1 MAHARSPLQI
11 ALTLGVVAA
20 VGAIGTAGALRLQR
34 DRPTLP
40 ERWFAPGPLGHEPGQ
55 AAPPPGPAAFLTRH
69 IGGLGSPAA
78 AAWAQHNGLTP
89 ALSFSHNLANVF
101 PPSLFEKQ
109 PDYFP
114 LVNGKRERPAEHSHA
129 WNPDLSRPD
138 VALHAARVARDAFIA
153 EPGRVS
159 FSLGVNDGLLYGE
172 SPGLLAAVSPLRW
185 FRGRPDYS
193 NLTFRFLNRA
203 AEELARSHP
212 DKFLG
217 ALAYYWEENT
227 PDFPV
232 HPQVLPFL
240 TADRSQGYDPAFWR
254 EEFSLQER
262 WAKAGPRRLGL
273 YDYLYGVGFVVP
285 RLHPRL
291 IAENLRHARSVGFT
305 DYYCEA
311 TPNWGLDGPMT
322 WLVAQL
328 LRDPTQSA
336 DALLDEYYKRYFQEA
351 AVPMRR
357 FFERCEEQWMRQPGH
372 SYWLKHYRNESQADL
387 FPSAVGAELRQGL
400 DAASRLA
407 RRDTVRARVA
417 FVAEAFGVTERFV
430 RMHEIRAQLSRETV
444 TGRLAGRAGAELL
457 RGYLDA
463 RQEFVRYS
471 QDLTARQPLAFS
483 QILLDDFLRNDPT
496 LGAVAV
502 LCADAPPQAV
512 AEVWAALPAP
522 AESAV
527 TDGRVWAAA
536 SAAGATTERLTDG
549 GLEGPRGAGRT
560 VAGLPFG
567 VALPGA
573 WQSKVE
579 PTQTHVGEV
588 TPAAARTGAAGLRI
602 SGAVN
607 TTVFQ
612 WLPATADRLYVA
624 SVQARGQVTSSNAVF
639 LTFGWLD
646 AQGRHLG
653 KSRAARLP
661 DGAWPDWVLLQQ
673 GGRAPTGAAWVGIG
687 VHLQNQ
693 LPGDWAA
700 FDDFS
705 LREVAAVPAGAPPD
719 KTKPAP

>member
-1 MAHARSPLQI
+1 MLTERSFFRVSISVVTCLAVLAIMAEWGTRS
-11 ALTLGVVAA
+11 
-20 VGAIGTAGALRLQR
+20 QR
-34 DRPTLP
+34 DRDALP
-40 ERWFAPGPLGHEPGQ
+40 ERWFAPGPTGREPGH
-55 AAPPPGPAAFLTRH
+55 AASPPGPAAFRSRH

-89 ALSFSHNLANVF
+89 ALSFSHNLASVF
-101 PPSLFEKQ
+101 PPTLFAEH

-114 LVNGKRERPAEHSHA
+114 LVNGRREQPTAQSYS

-138 VALHAARVARDAFIA
+138 VALHAARVARDAFVA

-172 SPGLLAAVSPLRW
+172 SPELLAAVTPLRW

-193 NLTFRFLNRA
+193 NLTFRFMNRA
-203 AEELARSHP
+203 ADELSRSHP

-217 ALAYYWEENT
+217 TLAYYWEENT

-285 RLHPRL
+285 RLHPHL

-311 TPNWGLDGPMT
+311 TPNWGIDGPMT

-328 LRDPTQSA
+328 LSNPNQSV
-336 DALLDEYYKRYFQEA
+336 DGLLDEYYARYFQESA
-351 AVPMRR
+351 APMRR
-357 FFERCEEQWMRQPGH
+357 FFERCEEQWMRQPGP
-372 SYWLKHYRNESQADL
+372 SYWLKHFRNESQADL
-387 FPSAVGAELRQGL
+387 FPSAVCAELRQRL
-400 DAASRLA
+400 DEAGRMA
-407 RRDTVRARVA
+407 RRSTVQARVA
-417 FVAEAFGVTERFV
+417 LVADAFGVSERFV
-430 RMHEIRAQLSRETV
+430 RMNELRARLSRETV
-444 TGRLAGRAGAELL
+444 TRRLAGSAGAGLL
-457 RGYLDA
+457 GAYLDA
-463 RQEFVRYS
+463 KHEFIRYS
-471 QDLTARQPLAFS
+471 QELTARQPLAFS
-483 QILLDDFLRNDPT
+483 QILYEDFLRNDPT
-496 LGAVAV
+496 VAAVAAIRASGSAQPNAGPDPLEV
-502 LCADAPPQAV
+502 LQGR
-512 AEVWAALPAP
+512 AEIGL
-522 AESAV
+522 
-527 TDGRVWAAA
+527 TDGRVFAEALAREAAI
-536 SAAGATTERLTDG
+536 ERLPDG
-549 GLEGPRGAGRT
+549 GLEGARRAGRKI
-560 VAGLPFG
+560 AGLTYG
-567 VALPGA
+567 IDLPGA

-588 TPAAARTGAAGLRI
+588 TTAAARTGAAGLRI

-624 SVQARGQVTSSNAVF
+624 SVQARGHVTSSNAVF

-661 DGAWPDWVLLQQ
+661 DGSWPEWVPLQQ
-673 GGRAPTGAAWVGIG
+673 GARAPQGAAWIGIG

-693 LPGDWAA
+693 LTGDWAE

-705 LREVAAVPAGAPPD
+705 LREVAAV
-719 KTKPAP
+719 K